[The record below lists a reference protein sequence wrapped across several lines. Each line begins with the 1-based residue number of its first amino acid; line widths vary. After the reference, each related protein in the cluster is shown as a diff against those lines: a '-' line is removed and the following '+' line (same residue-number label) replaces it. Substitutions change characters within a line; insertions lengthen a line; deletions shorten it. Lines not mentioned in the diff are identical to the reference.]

1 MRVNYEWGAVLMTAR
16 CPGIAGSAL
25 SPCKATAKLFYFPS
39 RMQSVPT
46 TAAPAS
52 DHAARERIR
61 HRRRANQF
69 TVIAC
74 LFAAG
79 AAVALGLW
87 LPTLAE

>member
-1 MRVNYEWGAVLMTAR
+1 M
-16 CPGIAGSAL
+16 
-25 SPCKATAKLFYFPS
+25 K
-39 RMQSVPT
+39 SVPSNAVPT
-46 TAAPAS
+46 NAVPVS

-79 AAVALGLW
+79 AAVLLGLW

>member
-1 MRVNYEWGAVLMTAR
+1 MRVNDEQGVVLMTTR
-16 CPGIAGSAL
+16 CPGVAGSAL
-25 SPCKATAKLFYFPS
+25 SPCKPPANLFFC
-39 RMQSVPT
+39 RLKSVPT
-46 TAAPAS
+46 NAAPVS

-79 AAVALGLW
+79 AAVLLGLW

>member
-1 MRVNYEWGAVLMTAR
+1 MRVNDEQGVVLMTTR
-16 CPGIAGSAL
+16 CPGVAGSAL
-25 SPCKATAKLFYFPS
+25 SPCKPPANLFFC

-61 HRRRANQF
+61 HRRRATQF

>member
-1 MRVNYEWGAVLMTAR
+1 MWAVDHRLL
-16 CPGIAGSAL
+16 CPCTDSKTL
-25 SPCKATAKLFYFPS
+25 FLPLFMKPVTPTVDSPA
-39 RMQSVPT
+39 
-46 TAAPAS
+46 

-79 AAVALGLW
+79 AAVLLGLW

>member
-1 MRVNYEWGAVLMTAR
+1 M
-16 CPGIAGSAL
+16 
-25 SPCKATAKLFYFPS
+25 K
-39 RMQSVPT
+39 SVPT
-46 TAAPAS
+46 NAAPVS

-79 AAVALGLW
+79 AAVLLGLW
-87 LPTLAE
+87 LPTLAR

>member
-1 MRVNYEWGAVLMTAR
+1 MRVNYEQGVVLMTTR

-25 SPCKATAKLFYFPS
+25 SPCKTTANLFFCS
-39 RMQSVPT
+39 MQSVPT
-46 TAAPAS
+46 NAAPTS

-74 LFAAG
+74 LFAAS

>member
-1 MRVNYEWGAVLMTAR
+1 MRVNDEQGVVLMTTR
-16 CPGIAGSAL
+16 CPGVAGSAL
-25 SPCKATAKLFYFPS
+25 SPCKPPANLFFC

-74 LFAAG
+74 LFAAS

>member
-1 MRVNYEWGAVLMTAR
+1 MRVNYEQRVVLMTTR
-16 CPGIAGSAL
+16 CPGVAGSAL
-25 SPCKATAKLFYFPS
+25 SPCKPPSNLFFC

-61 HRRRANQF
+61 HRRPANQF

-74 LFAAG
+74 LIAAG
-79 AAVALGLW
+79 AAVLLGLW

>member
-1 MRVNYEWGAVLMTAR
+1 MRVNDEQGVVLITTR
-16 CPGIAGSAL
+16 CPGVAGSAL
-25 SPCKATAKLFYFPS
+25 SPCKPPANLFFC

>member
-1 MRVNYEWGAVLMTAR
+1 MRVNDEQGVVLMTTR
-16 CPGIAGSAL
+16 CPGVAGSAL
-25 SPCKATAKLFYFPS
+25 SPCKPPANLFFC

-87 LPTLAE
+87 LPSLAE

>member
-1 MRVNYEWGAVLMTAR
+1 MRVNDEQGVVLMTTR
-16 CPGIAGSAL
+16 CPGVAGSAL
-25 SPCKATAKLFYFPS
+25 STCKPPANLFFC

>member
-1 MRVNYEWGAVLMTAR
+1 MKPVTPTVE
-16 CPGIAGSAL
+16 
-25 SPCKATAKLFYFPS
+25 SPAD
-39 RMQSVPT
+39 R
-46 TAAPAS
+46 
-52 DHAARERIR
+52 AARDRVR
-61 HRRRANQF
+61 NRRRANQF

>member
-1 MRVNYEWGAVLMTAR
+1 MRVNDEQGVVLMTTR
-16 CPGIAGSAL
+16 CPGVAGSAL
-25 SPCKATAKLFYFPS
+25 SPCKPPANLFFC

-52 DHAARERIR
+52 DHPARERIR
-61 HRRRANQF
+61 HSRPANQF

-74 LFAAG
+74 LFAAS

>member
-1 MRVNYEWGAVLMTAR
+1 
-16 CPGIAGSAL
+16 
-25 SPCKATAKLFYFPS
+25 
-39 RMQSVPT
+39 MQSVPPT
-46 TAAPAS
+46 SASAS

-87 LPTLAE
+87 LPSLAE

>member
-1 MRVNYEWGAVLMTAR
+1 MRVNYEQGVVLMTAR

-25 SPCKATAKLFYFPS
+25 SPCKTTANLFFC

-46 TAAPAS
+46 NAAPAS
-52 DHAARERIR
+52 DRAARERIR

-74 LFAAG
+74 LFAAS

>member
-1 MRVNYEWGAVLMTAR
+1 M
-16 CPGIAGSAL
+16 
-25 SPCKATAKLFYFPS
+25 K
-39 RMQSVPT
+39 SVPT
-46 TAAPAS
+46 NAAPLS
-52 DHAARERIR
+52 DHAVRERIR

-74 LFAAG
+74 LFAAS

>member
-1 MRVNYEWGAVLMTAR
+1 MRVKYEQGVVLMTTR
-16 CPGIAGSAL
+16 CPGIVGSAL
-25 SPCKATAKLFYFPS
+25 SPCKPTANLFFC

-74 LFAAG
+74 LFAA
-79 AAVALGLW
+79 ALAVTLGLW
-87 LPTLAE
+87 LPTLAK

>member
-1 MRVNYEWGAVLMTAR
+1 M
-16 CPGIAGSAL
+16 
-25 SPCKATAKLFYFPS
+25 K
-39 RMQSVPT
+39 SVPT
-46 TAAPAS
+46 NAAPLS
-52 DHAARERIR
+52 DHAVRERIR

-79 AAVALGLW
+79 AAVLLGLW

>member
-1 MRVNYEWGAVLMTAR
+1 MRVNYEQGVVLMTTR
-16 CPGIAGSAL
+16 CPGVAGSAL
-25 SPCKATAKLFYFPS
+25 SPCKPPANLFFC

>member
-1 MRVNYEWGAVLMTAR
+1 MRVNDEQGVVLMTTR

-25 SPCKATAKLFYFPS
+25 SPCKPPANLFFC

>member
-1 MRVNYEWGAVLMTAR
+1 M
-16 CPGIAGSAL
+16 
-25 SPCKATAKLFYFPS
+25 K
-39 RMQSVPT
+39 SVPSNAVPT
-46 TAAPAS
+46 NAVPVS

-87 LPTLAE
+87 LPTLAG

>member
-1 MRVNYEWGAVLMTAR
+1 MKPVTPTVD
-16 CPGIAGSAL
+16 
-25 SPCKATAKLFYFPS
+25 SPA
-39 RMQSVPT
+39 
-46 TAAPAS
+46 
-52 DHAARERIR
+52 DHAARERSR

-79 AAVALGLW
+79 AAVLLGLW

>member
-1 MRVNYEWGAVLMTAR
+1 MKPVTPTVE
-16 CPGIAGSAL
+16 
-25 SPCKATAKLFYFPS
+25 SPA
-39 RMQSVPT
+39 
-46 TAAPAS
+46 
-52 DHAARERIR
+52 DHEARERIR

>member
-1 MRVNYEWGAVLMTAR
+1 MKPVTPSVD
-16 CPGIAGSAL
+16 
-25 SPCKATAKLFYFPS
+25 SPA
-39 RMQSVPT
+39 
-46 TAAPAS
+46 

-79 AAVALGLW
+79 AAVLLGLW

>member
-1 MRVNYEWGAVLMTAR
+1 
-16 CPGIAGSAL
+16 
-25 SPCKATAKLFYFPS
+25 
-39 RMQSVPT
+39 MQSVPPT
-46 TAAPAS
+46 SASAS

-87 LPTLAE
+87 LPTLAK